1 MRLSVFIAHNK
12 ESILQAWGDFARTI
26 EPPALSMDSKGL
38 RNHAALILDTIALD
52 LDTPQSPA
60 QKSWGLGKQAST
72 GIYADTYAE
81 THAVQRLQTGYTI
94 NQLVL
99 EYRALRASVLHVW
112 VANASAVKLTDPG
125 DILRFNEAVDQALGE
140 SVQRYAEL
148 MVESAQTERL
158 RLDATLQAAPVGI
171 SMADSQGKL
180 VLANAENQTL
190 WGVHP
195 MSESVEQY
203 AEWQGWWADGSV
215 KHGQRLQPHEWALAR
230 ALAGEAPRHDI
241 VEIAPFDQ
249 PHARKTIYLR
259 AAPVRDA
266 NQRIVGAVVAQM
278 DITRRVE
285 TEAARRDTESK
296 FRTIAN
302 AMPQMV
308 WSTLPDGTHDYFNQ
322 QWYDFTGLP
331 VGSTDGHLWSQAFH
345 PDDRAHAS
353 ALWQRSLV
361 TGELYEV
368 HYRLRRHCGEYHWT
382 LGRALPVRDEAGVIT
397 RWMGTCTDIHDQKLA
412 EEELRQSNHRKDDF
426 LAMLAHELRNPLA
439 PISTAAQ
446 LLTLSPGNETRVRQA
461 SAIISRQVL
470 HMTDL
475 VDDLLDV
482 SRVTRGLVAL
492 KNETIDVKLVAANAV
507 EQARPLIEARG
518 HALVLHLGSTPALVA
533 GDKTRLV
540 QVLSN
545 LLNNAAKYTPQGG
558 EIVLALEVWGG
569 QVRLSVSDNGS
580 GMAPGLVPHVFE
592 LFSQAERTPD
602 RAQGGLGLGLA
613 LVKNIIAL
621 HGGAVGAR
629 SEGLGKGSVFT
640 VTLPLVQR
648 KADSLVEPAAG

>member
-1 MRLSVFIAHNK
+1 MRLSLFIAHNK
-12 ESILQAWGDFARTI
+12 ESILQACEDFARTTG
-26 EPPALSMDSKGL
+26 PSALSMDSKGL
-38 RNHAALILDTIALD
+38 RNHAACILDTIALD
-52 LDTPQSPA
+52 LDLDTAQSPA
-60 QKSWGLGKQAST
+60 QQSRKSWDLAKRASAGT
-72 GIYADTYAE
+72 YTNTYAE
-81 THAVQRLQTGYTI
+81 IHAAQRLQAGYTI

-99 EYRALRASVLHVW
+99 EYRALRASVLHLW
-112 VANASAVKLTDPG
+112 AKDAARAVKLTDL
-125 DILRFNEAVDQALGE
+125 DDMMRFNEVVDQALGE

-148 MVESAQTERL
+148 MVVSAETERL

-190 WGVHP
+190 WGAHP
-195 MSESVEQY
+195 MSESVDEY
-203 AEWQGWWADGSV
+203 AEWKGWWADGSK
-215 KHGQRLQPHEWALAR
+215 KHGQRLEPHEWALAR
-230 ALAGEAPRHDI
+230 ALTGAEPRHDI

-249 PHARKTIYLR
+249 PLARKTIYLR
-259 AAPVRDA
+259 ASPMRDA

-331 VGSTDGHLWSQAFH
+331 LGSTDGHLWSQAFH

-353 ALWQRSLV
+353 ALWQRSLA

-368 HYRLRRHCGEYHWT
+368 HYRLRHHSGQYHWT

-397 RWMGTCTDIHDQKLA
+397 RWMGTCTDIHDQKIA

-446 LLTLSPGNETRVRQA
+446 LL
-461 SAIISRQVL
+461 
-470 HMTDL
+470 
-475 VDDLLDV
+475 
-482 SRVTRGLVAL
+482 
-492 KNETIDVKLVAANAV
+492 
-507 EQARPLIEARG
+507 LI
-518 HALVLHLGSTPALVA
+518 
-533 GDKTRLV
+533 
-540 QVLSN
+540 
-545 LLNNAAKYTPQGG
+545 
-558 EIVLALEVWGG
+558 G
-569 QVRLSVSDNGS
+569 Q
-580 GMAPGLVPHVFE
+580 
-592 LFSQAERTPD
+592 
-602 RAQGGLGLGLA
+602 
-613 LVKNIIAL
+613 
-621 HGGAVGAR
+621 
-629 SEGLGKGSVFT
+629 
-640 VTLPLVQR
+640 
-648 KADSLVEPAAG
+648 